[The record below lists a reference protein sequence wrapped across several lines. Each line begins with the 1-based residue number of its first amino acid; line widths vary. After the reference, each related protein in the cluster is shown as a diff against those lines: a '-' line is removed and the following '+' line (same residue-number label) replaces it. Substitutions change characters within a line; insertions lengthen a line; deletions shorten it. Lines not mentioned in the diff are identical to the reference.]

1 MAVMHGSAAEVN
13 SGKEEW
19 DSYVERL
26 EHYFVANSVSEPA
39 KKCVVLLSCCGA
51 ETYKLIRNLVA
62 PEKPTMHSFKQLTE
76 LVQCHYNPKPSA
88 IEPTYRDG
96 VPVEYGSLFGK
107 WSWNFET
114 KGGEV

>member
-1 MAVMHGSAAEVN
+1 MAAMHGSAVEFDP
-13 SGKEEW
+13 GKEEW

-26 EHYFVANSVSEPA
+26 EHYFVANSVAEPQRRSPRNRQRA
-39 KKCVVLLSCCGA
+39 LS
-51 ETYKLIRNLVA
+51 
-62 PEKPTMHSFKQLTE
+62 MLTE
-76 LVQCHYNPKPSA
+76 LVQCHHNPKPSA

-96 VPVEYGSLFGK
+96 VPVEYGSLFGT